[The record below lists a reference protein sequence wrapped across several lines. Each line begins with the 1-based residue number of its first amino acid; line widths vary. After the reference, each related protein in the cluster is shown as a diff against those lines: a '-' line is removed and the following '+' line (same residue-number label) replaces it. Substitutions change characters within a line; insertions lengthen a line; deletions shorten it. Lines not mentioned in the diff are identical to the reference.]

1 MDCPFSD
8 HAQAACSDSF
18 AGVHRLVAEV
28 AERSVDRIDFGCACR
43 HRDPPPGMIKD
54 IAGIV
59 EIADERDAQIADLR
73 MVPSLKA

>member
-1 MDCPFSD
+1 
-8 HAQAACSDSF
+8 
-18 AGVHRLVAEV
+18 
-28 AERSVDRIDFGCACR
+28 
-43 HRDPPPGMIKD
+43 MIKD